1 MIPQQELDR
10 LTLVI
15 NQAEFV
21 TLEGYPE
28 LGHSVLQQGY
38 QRVRAGGMSRELD
51 TLWKRA
57 IADHRERFP
66 FVEVQPMSKPTR
78 EQPVRV

>member
-1 MIPQQELDR
+1 MIPQHELDR

-21 TLEGYPE
+21 THEGYPE

-38 QRVRAGGMSRELD
+38 QRVRASGASRELD
-51 TLWKRA
+51 MLWKRA

-66 FVEVQPMSKPTR
+66 FVDAPPVGT
-78 EQPVRV
+78 PVRDFAAQV